1 MQKANIQNILKKS
14 LIVAALP
21 FLAVSC
27 NPLGGGG
34 SSGSAGLGVAKTT
47 NGGTDWTFMVSA
59 PAPVTKKKNAKI
71 PVSPLS
77 TSPVLGLRFSPEG
90 NQKIYAATQG
100 QGLFYSENSADSWK
114 QVLTKFNAYDFAIDP
129 TNPDHIFVAG
139 QASNE
144 ARVLASINRGGSWE
158 EVYNDVATGNA
169 ARSIV
174 MDPSNPKMLV
184 VGLGSGNLIT
194 SSDGGATWTLLQN
207 FQDPVTQLIWH
218 KDRSLFILTRGKGL
232 YVTQDGGKTIQ
243 NISKQLLNID
253 EWRQSLQVAASGD
266 KTTVAPIDVPQ
277 QQTTSF
283 YKVAVG
289 ASSSQ
294 RLYIAA
300 NNGLFTSSDR
310 GATWQYLKLPLKST
324 QITEVRGLALADND
338 KLLYASVG
346 NTVFKT
352 VNGGSSWQVE
362 AIATPG
368 TINYILVD
376 SNLSQISYIGLIP
389 SQQQ

>member
-1 MQKANIQNILKKS
+1 MQKANIQSVVKKS
-14 LIVAALP
+14 TVLAALA
-21 FLAVSC
+21 FMAVSC
-27 NPLGGGG
+27 NPLGGGS
-34 SSGSAGLGVAKTT
+34 SSGAGLGVVKTT
-47 NGGTDWTFMVSA
+47 SGGTDWTFTTKAVA
-59 PAPVTKKKNAKI
+59 PPTTKKNAKV

-77 TSPVLGLRFSPEG
+77 TSPVLGLRFSPESS
-90 NQKIYAATQG
+90 QKLYAATQG

-129 TNPDHIFVAG
+129 TNPDHVFVAG
-139 QASNE
+139 QADSQ

-158 EVYNDVATGNA
+158 EIYNDVAAGNA
-169 ARSIV
+169 ARSIAL
-174 MDPSNPKMLV
+174 DPSNPKSIV

-194 SSDGGATWTLLQN
+194 SSDGGATWALLQN
-207 FQDPVTQLIWH
+207 FQDPVTQLLWQ

-232 YVTQDGGKTIQ
+232 YLTQDGGKTIQ

-253 EWRQSLQVAASGD
+253 EWRQSLLSAASGD

-277 QQTTSF
+277 QQTTAF

-289 ASSSQ
+289 ATNSQ
-294 RLYIAA
+294 LLYMAA
-300 NNGLFTSSDR
+300 NNGLFASPDR
-310 GATWQYLKLPLKST
+310 GTTWQYLKLPLKST
-324 QITEVRGLALADND
+324 QITEVRGLALADGD
-338 KLLYASVG
+338 KLLYAAVG

-362 AIATPG
+362 AIATTG

-376 SNLSQISYIGLIP
+376 PNFNQIAYIGFIA

>member
-1 MQKANIQNILKKS
+1 MQKVNIQNIFKKS
-14 LIVAALP
+14 LVVAALP

-27 NPLGGGG
+27 NPLGGGSS
-34 SSGSAGLGVAKTT
+34 SSGGLGVVKTT
-47 NGGTDWTFMVSA
+47 NGGADWTFMVNA
-59 PAPVTKKKNAKI
+59 PAPATKKKNAKI

-77 TSPVLGLRFSPEG
+77 TSPVLGLRFSPES
-90 NQKIYAATQG
+90 NQKIYVATQG

-139 QASNE
+139 QANNQ

-158 EVYNDVATGNA
+158 EIYNDVAAGNA
-169 ARSIV
+169 ARSV
-174 MDPSNPKMLV
+174 ALDPSNPKTVV

-194 SSDGGATWTLLQN
+194 SSDGGATWALLQN
-207 FQDPVTQLIWH
+207 FQDPVTQLAWQ

-253 EWRQSLQVAASGD
+253 EWRQSLLNSASGD

-289 ASSSQ
+289 ASNSQ
-294 RLYIAA
+294 LLYIAA
-300 NNGLFTSSDR
+300 NNGLFGSTDR
-310 GATWQYLKLPLKST
+310 GTTWQYMKLPLKST
-324 QITEVRGLALADND
+324 QITEVRGLALADSD

-352 VNGGSSWQVE
+352 INGGSSWQVE
-362 AIATPG
+362 AIATSG

-376 SNLSQISYIGLIP
+376 PTLSQIAYIGLIP